1 MTVSSDADFVQLID
15 AMPLVSVD
23 LVLIRNGREVLVGMR
38 TNRPAQGCW
47 FVPGGRILKGEP
59 IARARERI
67 IRRELGPQVPLE
79 GWALIGGYDHFYPD
93 NFAGVPGVST
103 HYVVLAHRLDVL
115 GDGPAL
121 EADAQ
126 HERLVWMPIE
136 AALSDPRVHENTKAY
151 LR

>member
-1 MTVSSDADFVQLID
+1 MVE

-23 LVLIRNGREVLVGMR
+23 LVMIRNGREVLVGMR

-47 FVPGGRILKGEP
+47 FVPGGRILKGES

-67 IRRELGPQVPLE
+67 IRRELGPQVSLA
-79 GWALIGGYDHFYPD
+79 GWALIGGYDHFYAD
-93 NFAGVPGVST
+93 NFTGVPGVST
-103 HYVVLAHRLDVL
+103 HYVVLAHRLDVT

-121 EADAQ
+121 EADSQ
-126 HERLVWMPIE
+126 HERLVWMPID
-136 AALSDPRVHENTKAY
+136 AALADPLVHENTKAY